1 MAVSATIN
9 LNLSALDASSQ
20 ESCDAEKKC
29 SLSSTDSLS
38 PAIVT
43 IASGTCGTTAVSV
56 DFSQYRGADGE
67 LVPYDNTWP
76 TSTRIAFVADPS
88 ASLDWDEGSI
98 PLRMTS
104 RNNQVAVA
112 SLPLGDIPLSPAP
125 LEVKTVSGILT
136 PAYTASYTVML
147 LKEA

>member
-9 LNLSALDASSQ
+9 LNLSALDSSSQ

-29 SLSSTDSLS
+29 SLSSSDSLS
-38 PAIVT
+38 SAIVT

-56 DFSQYRGADGE
+56 DFSEYRGADGE
-67 LVPYDNTWP
+67 LVSWDSWP

-88 ASLDWDEGSI
+88 ALLDWDESSI

-112 SLPLGDIPLSPAP
+112 SLPLGTIPLSPAP
-125 LEVKTVSGILT
+125 LEVKTVSGVLT